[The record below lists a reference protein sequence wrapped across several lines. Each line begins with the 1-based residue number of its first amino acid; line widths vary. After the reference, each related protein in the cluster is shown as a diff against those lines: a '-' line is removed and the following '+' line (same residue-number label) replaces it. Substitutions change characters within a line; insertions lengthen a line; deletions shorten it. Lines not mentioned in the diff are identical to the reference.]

1 MRCGNLDMGADMTP
15 DAFLD
20 DWYAWATNQLSHALI
35 GLALTGVLAV
45 ILRAVAGQERRA
57 VALAIVAAVYFV
69 GWESAWQAF
78 GAGLLDALADTAF
91 VAIGGL
97 IGVSAWAQRG
107 AQLVVAMVAVAGIL
121 VAGIVRRWR

>member
-97 IGVSAWAQRG
+97 IGISAWAQKG
-107 AQLVVAMVAVAGIL
+107 AQLAVAA
-121 VAGIVRRWR
+121 VAAGAGASG